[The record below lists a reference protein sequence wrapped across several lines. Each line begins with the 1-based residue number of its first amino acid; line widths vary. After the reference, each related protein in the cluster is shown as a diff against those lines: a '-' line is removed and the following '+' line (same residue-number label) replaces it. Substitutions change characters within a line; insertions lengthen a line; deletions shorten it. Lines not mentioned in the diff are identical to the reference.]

1 MTTTS
6 GPSLPMAATARS
18 IDTKKLLG
26 TIRLAITASPI
37 RLPFSRVATASP
49 AFTGYC
55 RRARRR

>member
-1 MTTTS
+1 
-6 GPSLPMAATARS
+6 MAATARS
-18 IDTKKLLG
+18 IETKKLLG